1 MGNRATVNDE
11 RVSANVTVYLVWEEN
26 SRNYIK
32 SRFHDWLIGSIK
44 YQNSIIPRIISW
56 NHEKCRCTRIGQNID
71 QDSFTFIDLCKEEEI
86 LKVNTDNKLSLS
98 INIRH
103 L

>member
-1 MGNRATVNDE
+1 MSIGECNSLFSMGRE
-11 RVSANVTVYLVWEEN
+11 FKKLYQKQISWQ
-26 SRNYIK
+26 
-32 SRFHDWLIGSIK
+32 WLICSIK